1 MRLIWALV
9 RRWWHCLWHL
19 LTFQMDKSGH
29 GHCALTFYAP
39 GSWLPTRIMCT
50 CGKVFYTKPRKE

>member
-19 LTFQMDKSGH
+19 VTLQMDESGH
-29 GHCALTFYAP
+29 GHCMLTLST
-39 GSWLPTRIMCT
+39 GWLPDKVMCT
-50 CGKVFYTKPRKE
+50 CGKVFYTKLRKK